1 MANKIVA
8 RYSNGRVVK
17 GFTSDFFPT
26 KDVFHL
32 ATSNAAG
39 SKMVEVRV
47 ADLKAL
53 FFVKDLTGNPTHN
66 DVKSFDPARPQ
77 AGRKVIVTFA
87 DGEVL
92 VGTTQG
98 YDPAR
103 AGFFVVPADPG
114 SNNDR
119 CFVVTTAVK
128 DVKFA

>member
-1 MANKIVA
+1 MNKIVV
-8 RYSNGRVVK
+8 RYRDGRVLK

-32 ATSNAAG
+32 ATSNAPG
-39 SKMVEVRV
+39 GKTIEVRV

-53 FFVKDLTGNPTHN
+53 FFVKDFAGDPTRN
-66 DVKSFDPARPQ
+66 DVKAFDPARPQ
-77 AGRKVIVTFA
+77 AGRKVTVTFS

-119 CFVVTTAVK
+119 CFVVTAAVK
-128 DVKFA
+128 GVKFG